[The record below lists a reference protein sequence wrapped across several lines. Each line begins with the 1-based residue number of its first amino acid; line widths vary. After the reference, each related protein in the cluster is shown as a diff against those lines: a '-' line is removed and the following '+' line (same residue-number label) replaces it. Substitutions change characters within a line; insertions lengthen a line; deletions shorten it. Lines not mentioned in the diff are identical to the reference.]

1 MNQALARVG
10 LGGKIYFIVILAALL
25 AGTMTFLGIDAL
37 RTYNAKL
44 AQIEKETRQAVIAEQ
59 VNGLINAVV
68 MESRGIY
75 MSQTNQ
81 EADRYGKLLL
91 DGLKKIDVLMQ
102 EWRSLLPATIDPE
115 RGAAFTNV
123 KQFIEFRTE
132 LVRLGVQETPAKAR
146 VYGDNE
152 ANRSNRQA
160 LNKAVQLLAKDNAE
174 KISVLQAE
182 VENFFNRHILRI
194 GMIGV
199 GGLLL
204 MVLLSIVIARAGI
217 VAPLNRLSDSMA
229 RLARDEEAQV
239 PGADRADEIGA
250 MARNVE
256 VFKRNADDKRRLEVE
271 AGERQ
276 RASEGRRLEREAREA
291 EAAKE
296 ISSLCDRIADGDLT
310 TRLSEAGKEGFQ
322 LALTQQLNRL
332 SATLRDMTGELAH
345 VLAGMAEGDVSR
357 AIKTDYHG
365 VFGELKQS
373 VNATADK
380 LRDVAGQL
388 SGTASAVQSA
398 SSEMSSGSQDLSSRT
413 ESQAASIEQTAASM
427 QEITT
432 TVKLNADNAEAAN
445 QLSQAARNAADKGGS
460 VVQEAVAA
468 MSGIEDSAKR
478 ISDIVALIDEIAFQT
493 NLLALNASVEAARA
507 GEAGKGF
514 AVVAQEVR
522 ALAQRSANASKDIK
536 ALISTSNNQVRQGV
550 TLVNQAGGTLV
561 EIVASI
567 KKVSDIVA
575 EIAAASREQATGL
588 DQVNTAVGQMDEMTQ
603 RNAALVEETTASA
616 QSLANQARELAGLVA
631 FFKIGSAGAAPS
643 AAAAPAA
650 PPPAAAKS
658 TPAKPV
664 AAARPA
670 APKPAAAK
678 PAPPIAA
685 KPAMAAPKAAPP
697 SRPADD
703 DDWKE
708 F

>member
-10 LGGKIYFIVILAALL
+10 LGGKIYSIVILAALL

-44 AQIEKETRQAVIAEQ
+44 AQIEKESRQAVIAEQ

-81 EADRYGKLLL
+81 EADRYGKQLLE
-91 DGLKKIDVLMQ
+91 GLKKIDALMQ
-102 EWRSLLPATIDPE
+102 SWRSLLPTTIDAE
-115 RGAAFTNV
+115 RGAAFTSV

-146 VYGDNE
+146 VFGDNE

-160 LNKAVQLLAKDNAE
+160 LNRAVQLLAKDNAE
-174 KISVLQAE
+174 KIDVLQAE
-182 VENFFNRHILRI
+182 VEVFFNHHIMRI
-194 GMIGV
+194 SVIGV
-199 GGLLL
+199 GGLILMLL
-204 MVLLSIVIARAGI
+204 FSIVIARAGI
-217 VAPLNRLSDSMA
+217 VSPLNRLSASMA
-229 RLARDEEAQV
+229 RLARNEEADV
-239 PGADRADEIGA
+239 PGADRADEIGD

-256 VFKRNADDKRRLEVE
+256 VFKRNADDKRRLEIE
-271 AGERQ
+271 AGEQ
-276 RASEGRRLEREAREA
+276 LRASEGRRLEREAREA
-291 EAAKE
+291 TAAKE

-310 TRLSEAGKEGFQ
+310 IRLSEAGKDGFQ
-322 LALTQQLNRL
+322 LTLTQQLNRL
-332 SATLRDMTGELAH
+332 SSTLRDMTGELAH
-345 VLAGMAEGDVSR
+345 VLAGMAEGDLSR

-365 VFGELKQS
+365 VFGQLKQS

-388 SGTASAVQSA
+388 GGTASAVQSA
-398 SSEMSSGSQDLSSRT
+398 SSEISSGSQDLSSRT
-413 ESQAASIEQTAASM
+413 EAQAASIEQTAASM
-427 QEITT
+427 QEITA

-468 MSGIEDSAKR
+468 MSGIEESAKR

-536 ALISTSNNQVRQGV
+536 ALISTSNSQVRQGV
-550 TLVNQAGGTLV
+550 TLVNQAGGTLG
-561 EIVASI
+561 EIVSSI

-588 DQVNTAVGQMDEMTQ
+588 DQVNTAVGHMDEMTQ

-631 FFKIGSAGAAPS
+631 FFKLGGSGSTP
-643 AAAAPAA
+643 AAAPRPIAA
-650 PPPAAAKS
+650 PPVAAKLL
-658 TPAKPV
+658 
-664 AAARPA
+664 
-670 APKPAAAK
+670 APKPAAPKLAAPAPSK
-678 PAPPIAA
+678 PALAV
-685 KPAMAAPKAAPP
+685 PKAAPP
-697 SRPADD
+697 AKAAEE